1 MNDLKRYTRGKIRSN
16 IYQAEIYRKE
26 QQSSVVKRSQASM
39 KQIYTGVESH
49 KAVQTTIAGL
59 KGHVIHL
66 KEQEYRDKFCKTFMD
81 TEV

>member
-1 MNDLKRYTRGKIRSN
+1 MRTYQVLNENLEGIIESHEREKQSLINDLKRYTRGKIRSN

-26 QQSSVVKRSQASM
+26 QQASVVKRSQTTM

-59 KGHVIHL
+59 
-66 KEQEYRDKFCKTFMD
+66 
-81 TEV
+81 